1 MAERPTLERV
11 QGCLLGGAI
20 GDAMGAN
27 LEFLRGAE
35 LRARLQAGVIAEYTP
50 GQFPAGE
57 FTDDT
62 QMTLFTAEGIIRYVQ
77 CLRVQ
82 GSCDLLIVLDGAY
95 RRWLVTQGETPDHP
109 IDGQLES
116 GYLVHE
122 PLLHARR
129 APGMTC
135 LSSLEDGTR
144 GLGEAAVNDQKGCG
158 TVMRSA
164 PFGVLPSIEE
174 AIDAAMGA
182 ARLTHGH
189 PTGAIAAGAFA
200 AIIHSLLRGASME
213 EAVGRGIA
221 EVGGVEGA
229 DETISALAQAT
240 EFASQSTAPPSA
252 ISQLGRGWIAEE
264 ALAIAVYSA
273 LSSSSPGDALSRAVG
288 HDGDS
293 DSTGAICGNMV
304 GAAAGRALLPR
315 LLAERLVGRDI
326 VLGVARDLHTV
337 VVEDAPAAAAR
348 YPGF

>member
-1 MAERPTLERV
+1 
-11 QGCLLGGAI
+11 
-20 GDAMGAN
+20 MGAN
-27 LEFLRGAE
+27 LEFLGGAE
-35 LRARLQAGVIAEYTP
+35 LQARLQAGVIADYTP
-50 GQFPAGE
+50 GQFPTGE

-62 QMTLFTAEGIIRYVQ
+62 QMTLFTAEGIIRHVQ
-77 CLRVQ
+77 CRRVH

-95 RRWLVTQGETPDHP
+95 RRWMVTQWETPDHP
-109 IDGQLES
+109 LDGQLES
-116 GYLVHE
+116 GQLESGHLVHE

-129 APGMTC
+129 APGTTC
-135 LSSLEDGTR
+135 LSSLEDGAR
-144 GLGEAAVNDQKGCG
+144 GLGEAALNDQKGCG

-164 PFGVLPSIEE
+164 PFGVMPSVQE

-229 DETISALAQAT
+229 DETISSLSKAT
-240 EFASQSTAPPSA
+240 AFASQSTAPSSA

-273 LSSSSPGDALSRAVG
+273 LSSSSPGEALSRAVG

-293 DSTGAICGNMV
+293 DSTGAICGNMI
-304 GAAAGRALLPR
+304 GAAAGRASLPR
-315 LLAERLVGRDI
+315 LLAERLIGRDL
-326 VLGVARDLHTV
+326 VLTVAHDLYTV
-337 VVEDAPAAAAR
+337 VVEDAPADAAR

>member
-1 MAERPTLERV
+1 MLEATDPGRFR
-11 QGCLLGGAI
+11 GCLLGGAV
-20 GDAMGAN
+20 GDALGAPV
-27 LEFLRGAE
+27 EFAE
-35 LRARLQAGVIAEYTP
+35 LAEIRRRFGPDGVTRMVP
-50 GQFPAGE
+50 GDWPAGSI
-57 FTDDT
+57 TDDT

-77 CLRVQ
+77 CLRAH

-315 LLAERLVGRDI
+315 LLAERLIGRDI
-326 VLGVARDLHTV
+326 VLDVARDLYTV
-337 VVEDAPAAAAR
+337 VVEDAPADGAR